1 MAKTSPAWLLGL
13 ATICGA
19 AAQELQDPSTQPAP
33 PVAIGQCPQPSE
45 VDANGHPL
53 LESFKVRS
61 VTLKHPFGF
70 LPWVH
75 MQLVDLG
82 PRLTVVKGSP
92 FRGAQL
98 GADVDLLKDKFQL
111 PATDSSVLPFRFV
124 AVAATVNHCSEG
136 QLEVDYEV
144 LTTQFLPDRS
154 SAEANKSDF
163 ERPEKAANVTRP
175 KKFELLPKAG
185 YNATDRFF
193 GGGSLR
199 MRTPSR
205 PASLD
210 SFTFDGAA
218 SNTYQSASGAMNGS
232 FDPEA
237 FGTISWRLGYAYR
250 ALPTDRAGLSESHVE
265 GRVLASTRPLGD
277 AGLVFRF
284 GGQLE
289 GGNVQSGFQAS
300 ELGPDSVAS
309 TSYASARFYS
319 GATFGTKHTSFRS
332 SFGIEVGGN
341 GGFGVDWRRHVGDA
355 SFDAWFPAGS
365 HRPVQ
370 IESRFTA
377 GGIQTANG
385 SRVPVAKRFFGGN
398 VQQSFVEGDD
408 WDFRANPVLR
418 SIPAQKFNLTSAG
431 PGADRFYALNL
442 TVAPAIWHQPLL
454 PGEVTEDDG
463 FKSAVQSQWDFAEA
477 AGAANFIT
485 KDPGFALTMA
495 KLPSVRDALAA
506 LSATLDSASG
516 SVSTANQIIFTGCT
530 SSVRLA
536 TRRVTSALQ
545 ASPSV
550 SADERYGFL
559 AALVKEGKA
568 QILPK
573 VVEACLDKLS
583 PALQDAKVTS
593 AANGVKQSLDDVEKA
608 YAKIDRDGATKKSAK
623 QLAYPKRVFETIIH
637 DLNLWS
643 VSPVLAFDTAR
654 IWPEVSS
661 GKGLRYGV
669 GGGIRFTL
677 VSHANFTVGYAR
689 NLHRDPKEGSGALFF
704 SISITE
710 LLR

>member
-1 MAKTSPAWLLGL
+1 MAKTSLAWLLGL
-13 ATICGA
+13 ATLCGA
-19 AAQELQDPSTQPAP
+19 AAQEQQDPSTQPAP
-33 PVAIGQCPQPSE
+33 PVVIGQCPQPSE
-45 VDANGHPL
+45 VDANGQPL
-53 LESFKVRS
+53 LEKFLVRS
-61 VTLKHPFGF
+61 VTLRHPFAF

-75 MQLVDLG
+75 MQLAGLR
-82 PRLTVVKGSP
+82 PRLKVVKDDP
-92 FRGAQL
+92 YRGDQMA
-98 GADVDLLKDKFQL
+98 ADFKLLNGEFQL
-111 PATDSSVLPFRFV
+111 PSTDSGVDPFPFV
-124 AVAATVNHCSEG
+124 AVVVTVNHCTEG
-136 QLEVDYEV
+136 HLDVEYEV

-154 SAEANKSDF
+154 TAEAHKSDL

-175 KKFELLPKAG
+175 KTFELVPKAG

-199 MRTPSR
+199 VRTKGR

-210 SFTFDGAA
+210 SFNLEGAA
-218 SNTYQSASGAMNGS
+218 SNTYQSASGSLNGS

-237 FGTISWRLGYAYR
+237 FGTISWRLGYEYR

-265 GRVLASTRPLGD
+265 GRVLASTRPLGSG
-277 AGLVFRF
+277 GLVFRF

-300 ELGPDSVAS
+300 ELGPDSVAGAA
-309 TSYASARFYS
+309 YASVRLYS
-319 GATFGTKHTSFRS
+319 GATFGTKHTAFRS
-332 SFGIEVGGN
+332 SYGVEVGGN
-341 GGFGVDWRRHVGDA
+341 GGFGAAWRRHVGDA

-377 GGIQTANG
+377 GGIHTGTGA
-385 SRVPVAKRFFGGN
+385 RIPVAKRFFGGN
-398 VQQSFVEGDD
+398 VQQSFLEGDD

-418 SIPAQKFNLTSAG
+418 SIPAQKYNLTGAG

-454 PGEVTEDDG
+454 PSEVTDDDG
-463 FKSAVQSQWDFAEA
+463 FKSAVKQQWDLAEA
-477 AGAANFIT
+477 SGAANLIT
-485 KDPGFALTMA
+485 KDANFAPTMA
-495 KLPSVRDALAA
+495 KLPPVRDALAA
-506 LSATLDSASG
+506 LSTALGSASG
-516 SVSTANQIIFTGCT
+516 SVSPGNQALFTSCA

-545 ASPSV
+545 ANPSL

-568 QILPK
+568 QVLPK
-573 VVEACLDKLS
+573 VVEACLNKLS

-593 AANGVKQSLDDVEKA
+593 AAGGVNQSLDDLEKA
-608 YAKIDRDGATKKSAK
+608 YAKIDRDGASNESAK
-623 QLAYPKRVFETIIH
+623 QLAYPKRVFDTIIH

-643 VSPVLAFDTAR
+643 VSPVFAFDTAR

-669 GGGIRFTL
+669 GGGIRLTL
-677 VSHANFTVGYAR
+677 VSHANLTVGYAR

>member
-1 MAKTSPAWLLGL
+1 MAKSSRAWLLGL
-13 ATICGA
+13 AISYAA
-19 AAQELQDPSTQPAP
+19 AAQDPQESPTLPLP
-33 PVAIGQCPQPSE
+33 PVAFGQCPQASE
-45 VDANGHPL
+45 VDSAGRPR
-53 LESFKVRS
+53 LESFAVRS
-61 VTLKHPFGF
+61 VTLRHPFGF

-75 MQLVDLG
+75 LELVHLRS
-82 PRLTVVKGSP
+82 RLTVVKGNP
-92 FRGAQL
+92 YRGAQM
-98 GADVDLLKDKFQL
+98 ASDVELLKGEFRL
-111 PATDSSVLPFRFV
+111 PTADSSVLPFSFV
-124 AVAATVNHCSEG
+124 AVVASVNHCSEG
-136 QLEVDYEV
+136 QLDVDYEV
-144 LTTQFLPDRS
+144 LTTQFLPDRAT
-154 SAEANKSDF
+154 AEAHKSEL

-175 KKFELLPKAG
+175 KAFELVPKAG

-199 MRTPSR
+199 IRTAGR

-232 FDPEA
+232 FEPES
-237 FGTISWRLGYAYR
+237 FGTISWRLGYEYR

-300 ELGPDSVAS
+300 ELGPDSVAG
-309 TSYASARFYS
+309 TAYASLRFYS
-319 GATFGTKHTSFRS
+319 GATFGTKHTAFRS
-332 SFGIEVGGN
+332 SYGVEVGGN
-341 GGFGVDWRRHVGDA
+341 GGFGKDWRRHVGDA

-377 GGIQTANG
+377 GGIHTGTGA
-385 SRVPVAKRFFGGN
+385 RIPVAKRFFGGN
-398 VQQSFVEGDD
+398 VQQSFLEGDD

-418 SIPAQKFNLTSAG
+418 SIPARKYNLTSAG
-431 PGADRFYALNL
+431 PGADRFYAFNL

-454 PGEVTEDDG
+454 PSEVTEDDG
-463 FKSAVQSQWDFAEA
+463 FKSAIQTQWDFAEA
-477 AGAANFIT
+477 SGAANLIT
-485 KDPGFALTMA
+485 KDPNFASTMA
-495 KLPSVRDALAA
+495 KLPAVRDALAA
-506 LSATLDSASG
+506 LSAALDSASG
-516 SVSTANQIIFTGCT
+516 SISPGNQALFNGCT

-536 TRRVTSALQ
+536 TRRVASALQ
-545 ASPSV
+545 ADPSV
-550 SADERYGFL
+550 SADVRYGFL
-559 AALVKEGKA
+559 AALVREGKA
-568 QILPK
+568 QVLPK
-573 VVEACLDKLS
+573 VVEACLNKLS
-583 PALQDAKVTS
+583 PALQDATVTGT
-593 AANGVKQSLDDVEKA
+593 AGGVNQSFDDLEKA
-608 YAKIDRDGATKKSAK
+608 YVNIDRDGASNKSAR
-623 QLAYPKRVFETIIH
+623 QLAYPKRVFDTIIH

-643 VSPVLAFDTAR
+643 VSPVFAFDTAR
-654 IWPEVSS
+654 IWPEASS

-669 GGGIRFTL
+669 GGGIRVTL
-677 VSHANFTVGYAR
+677 VSHANLTVGYAR